1 MGNIEIQN
9 YVKLLSI
16 RIDHYES
23 HLIQEINTSDAEEI
37 ENFIEKFKGI
47 DGVKVIIVQMNT
59 QELLTFDEVR
69 RIIHNA
75 HVFDYLRNLVANG
88 NKMVTVNDDF
98 DGVDIGMFVKYMLD
112 VK

>member
-1 MGNIEIQN
+1 MGNIEIKN

-23 HLIQEINTSDAEEI
+23 HLIKELNTCDADEI
-37 ENFIEKFKGI
+37 EQFIARFKGI
-47 DGVKVIIVQMNT
+47 AGVKVIIIEMNT
-59 QELLTFDEVR
+59 QEMLTFDEVR

-75 HVFDYLRNLVANG
+75 HVFDYLRNIVSDG

-98 DGVDIGMFVKYMLD
+98 DGIDIGMFVKYMLD